1 MPLLTFASAIL
12 VIVGLNQLIYKTA
25 LGRAFRAT
33 SDDVVTA
40 GLMGIRPNQ
49 IFAIATGLAMV
60 IVTIAALYLGT
71 RANFDPTAGPARLI
85 YAFEAVIIGGLGSL
99 WGTLAGGIIL
109 GVAQTLGAAINRNGR
124 SSRAISPS
132 CWSCCSVRGVSS
144 RALSIE
150 VTMTTNRDILS
161 NVMRPSPS
169 WRVETRTRLSSLFSL
184 AAILFVLLL
193 AAAPFV
199 VSRGVVQDLFFILTM
214 LALAQSWNLLAG
226 YAGLIS
232 VGQQLFVGCGAYA
245 LFGFVILLGLD
256 PILAI
261 PLAGLFAVLVSIPTA
276 FFAFRLYGPYFA
288 IGTWVI
294 AEVGR
299 LLFAQWKALGG
310 GTGTSLPREATRDM
324 FGVAL
329 LEDWFGMRAAAA
341 ADAVAFWLALV
352 VLVLTI
358 WFVYRLLRSK
368 QGLGL
373 AAVRDNETAARALG
387 VDARS

>member
-1 MPLLTFASAIL
+1 
-12 VIVGLNQLIYKTA
+12 
-25 LGRAFRAT
+25 
-33 SDDVVTA
+33 
-40 GLMGIRPNQ
+40 
-49 IFAIATGLAMV
+49 
-60 IVTIAALYLGT
+60 
-71 RANFDPTAGPARLI
+71 
-85 YAFEAVIIGGLGSL
+85 
-99 WGTLAGGIIL
+99 
-109 GVAQTLGAAINRNGR
+109 
-124 SSRAISPS
+124 
-132 CWSCCSVRGVSS
+132 
-144 RALSIE
+144 
-150 VTMTTNRDILS
+150 MTTNRDILS

-169 WRVETRTRLSSLFSL
+169 WRVETRTRLSSLFSI

-245 LFGFVILLGLD
+245 LFGFVILLGVD

-310 GTGTSLPREATRDM
+310 GTGTSLPRDATREM

-341 ADAVAFWLALV
+341 ADAIAFWLALV

-387 VDARS
+387 VDAQKLKLVIYLSTAFITGVVGALIYLQKARISPDAAFSLTDWTAYVIFIVVIGGIGTIEGPIVGVIIFFLMQNALSSYGSWYLLLLGALAIITMLFAPRGIWGLITDRTGIELFPVRRTLKGGSIEQTTKGGPNG